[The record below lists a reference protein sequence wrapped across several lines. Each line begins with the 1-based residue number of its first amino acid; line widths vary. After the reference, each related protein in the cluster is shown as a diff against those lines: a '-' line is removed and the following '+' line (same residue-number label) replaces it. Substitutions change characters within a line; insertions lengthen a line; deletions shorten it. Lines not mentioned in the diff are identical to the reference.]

1 MILSTDPEAAR
12 AAANVQIERYAG
24 LPNYRNNW
32 KRIGF
37 TEDEIEQRAHRFVD
51 HVVPWGDESRLR
63 AAVQAHYDAGADH
76 VCIQPVSTAGPRDL
90 DWNALEALA
99 PSS

>member
-1 MILSTDPEAAR
+1 VILSTDADAAR
-12 AAANVQIERYAG
+12 AAANVQIDRYAG

-37 TEDEIEQRAHRFVD
+37 TEDEIEQRSHRFVD
-51 HVVPWGDESRLR
+51 HVVPWGDASRLR

-76 VCIQPVSTAGPRDL
+76 VCIQPVSTADPREL
-90 DWNALEALA
+90 DWNVLEALA
-99 PSS
+99 PS